1 MRSASAAEVRPIR
14 GRSSKTSTQPSTS
27 PSTPATPLDGWICAE
42 ITCSSVVLPAPLG
55 PITTQR
61 SVSSTSQL
69 MSLIKVEPFRTMLTP
84 ARSTTAAMAST
95 YSSGTPQEAVT
106 YFRAMDSLPSVRMT
120 ANLNSMIRVQQSIE
134 QAERAIVGAD
144 VAHHVVDPD
153 DVLRLDPLQAST
165 LDAALEALLAAE
177 FDGWFLALPVPGSL
191 APLRGPAAFNLAAVE
206 QGEAVVASAAGL
218 GLVPIRVGQAVQWRI
233 FTAERPLAP
242 SSPYEAEQAL
252 NEVVLDAAA
261 TLSRLE
267 IAGGARPT
275 PAAEV
280 LLAPGYSKR
289 QRVTAQRAARLLAA
303 CDAALL
309 DDGASISSFE
319 ADRRAREL
327 RRVRAK
333 AGDALGSAVSWLR

>member
-1 MRSASAAEVRPIR
+1 
-14 GRSSKTSTQPSTS
+14 
-27 PSTPATPLDGWICAE
+27 
-42 ITCSSVVLPAPLG
+42 
-55 PITTQR
+55 
-61 SVSSTSQL
+61 
-69 MSLIKVEPFRTMLTP
+69 
-84 ARSTTAAMAST
+84 
-95 YSSGTPQEAVT
+95 
-106 YFRAMDSLPSVRMT
+106 MDSLPSARMT
-120 ANLNSMIRVQQSIE
+120 ANLNSMIRGQQSIE
-134 QAERAIVGAD
+134 QAERAIVGYD
-144 VAHHVVDPD
+144 VAHHVIDPD
-153 DVLRLDPLQAST
+153 GALGLDPLQAST

-177 FDGWFLALPVPGSL
+177 PEGWFLALPVPGSL
-191 APLRGPAAFNLAAVE
+191 APLRGPVPFNLAALE

-242 SSPYEAEQAL
+242 SSPYEAERAL

-333 AGDALGSAVSWLR
+333 AGEALGSAVSWLH